1 MIFRS
6 TFRFSTVRSFGV
18 VGAGQMGT
26 GIAIV
31 ANHVAKLPVTIYD
44 SNSVSIRK
52 SREFVE
58 SWLKKEQDKNRIT
71 PEQIS

>member
-1 MIFRS
+1 MIFKS
-6 TFRFSTVRSFGV
+6 AFGFSTVRSFGV

-44 SNSVSIRK
+44 SNLVSLRK
-52 SREFVE
+52 SREFVNN
-58 SWLKKEQDKNRIT
+58 WLKKEQDKNRINSD
-71 PEQIS
+71 QIT